1 MKIKHLKIR
10 SDAQSFAFQRKI
22 PLRLQQKAKNLN
34 IKNPVVMPLKL
45 AVGASEV
52 MVAIAIEQKN
62 KQFETLIRFL
72 EQTDYTAV
80 DAAGWEKN
88 AKAYLDVR
96 GLKAG
101 TLVGVDSFSDETDY
115 RIEEALGIHANQ
127 DHPDWDRNYPE
138 KTKLP
143 KQLVGA
149 VMEILKQR
157 EGTQKFHLFSDA
169 VDHYKAYKEKQLN
182 EHSGTEVERNRKKR
196 EWLKDVKR
204 LSDFLDFCGNQE
216 FTQENV
222 NEGLRLYRNHLTTV
236 YPNANTAKRHL
247 NVPAAAIR
255 LYADE
260 VVTHVAVAQLR
271 IAGQSKTASARPP
284 IKLDTEL
291 PLLWRAAHDESFGQ
305 FERLSI
311 FGIFCGA
318 SAAEICQT
326 QVEDIFAL
334 DGYYIL
340 GGTKREARR
349 RPVVIIN
356 QTHLKLLTLN
366 NAGYVVGEKVALQQ
380 NHSQKF
386 AKVLREVTGNDQLI
400 PYSCRYTGKHLADT
414 KGIGHDDVLESMFG
428 WRARKKQAKDNY
440 GKAGI
445 YSPTYIEQM
454 KQITRKMLEDLP
466 DYSSPNTPKK
476 NVVPIRGE

>member
-1 MKIKHLKIR
+1 
-10 SDAQSFAFQRKI
+10 
-22 PLRLQQKAKNLN
+22 
-34 IKNPVVMPLKL
+34 
-45 AVGASEV
+45 
-52 MVAIAIEQKN
+52 
-62 KQFETLIRFL
+62 
-72 EQTDYTAV
+72 
-80 DAAGWEKN
+80 
-88 AKAYLDVR
+88 
-96 GLKAG
+96 
-101 TLVGVDSFSDETDY
+101 
-115 RIEEALGIHANQ
+115 
-127 DHPDWDRNYPE
+127 
-138 KTKLP
+138 
-143 KQLVGA
+143 
-149 VMEILKQR
+149 
-157 EGTQKFHLFSDA
+157 
-169 VDHYKAYKEKQLN
+169 LN

-204 LSDFLDFCGNQE
+204 LKDFLDFSGNQE

-255 LYADE
+255 LYADD

-326 QVEDIFAL
+326 QVEDVFAL

-340 GGTKREARR
+340 GGTKRESRR

-366 NAGYVVGEKVALQQ
+366 NTGYVVGEKVALQQ

-400 PYSCRYTGKHLADT
+400 PYSCRHTGKHLADT

-428 WRARKKQAKDNY
+428 WSAGKRQAKDNY

-454 KQITRKMLEDLP
+454 KKITTKLLEDLP
-466 DYSSPNTPKK
+466 DYSSPNTPTK
-476 NVVPIRGE
+476 NVVPIRSQ